1 MTAHIN
7 IKKIKIKKPLT
18 WEKKIKNKKTLGTVA
33 TMPIEKTK
41 RAL

>member
-7 IKKIKIKKPLT
+7 IKKIKIKKTAYL
-18 WEKKIKNKKTLGTVA
+18 KKKKKTLGTVA

>member
-7 IKKIKIKKPLT
+7 IKKIKIKKTAYLR
-18 WEKKIKNKKTLGTVA
+18 KKKKKTLGTVA